1 MWKIVSFGK
10 ELWPGAR
17 EFLKVIITEDSSD
30 QASIV
35 RPLCLIALIWCT
47 SSSAGSL
54 PNLVAEPLETIDQR
68 SDRLFKSVA
77 NYLEP
82 RVTLS
87 GGSNHDNERAK
98 GRLNLAGS
106 DILWSSHDLAL
117 DFRDSVARR
126 DGGESRSLRF
136 RYSLPLAGSKVNIM
150 VNNSEHAGVANNA
163 GLRQDSRSEYQGL
176 KLSASRQFWSWRG
189 IKVDSVF
196 SHSAGTKRSFEDSEW
211 VSDSSHSLSSFG
223 LRCAGKQELPGGF
236 VAGTGLSALGGT
248 EYHES
253 VSRAARSTENSRF
266 HKLAVSASLNRSF
279 YRWDMEVNGRYQ
291 FAPEDLASSEYLQIA
306 GPSMM
311 RGFNG
316 QSLSVSEGGWVRLD
330 ARSPGYVIPFMDAT
344 VSNVMV
350 SVLRG
355 WSPSSGT
362 NEGDFEASTGEIAL
376 QLQKPGFEARMSVGR
391 ILDVS
396 GPGMDKPSKPDVS
409 LSMSMAI

>member
-1 MWKIVSFGK
+1 M
-10 ELWPGAR
+10 
-17 EFLKVIITEDSSD
+17 
-30 QASIV
+30 
-35 RPLCLIALIWCT
+35 RPLCLLALFWCVPVG
-47 SSSAGSL
+47 AASL
-54 PNLVAEPLETIDQR
+54 PEVVSRPLTTIDQY
-68 SDRLFKSVA
+68 SDRILRSVSSYFA
-77 NYLEP
+77 P
-82 RVTLS
+82 RLQFS
-87 GGSNHDNERAK
+87 GSSDHDTERAK
-98 GRLNLAGS
+98 GRLSLSGS

-126 DGGESRSLRF
+126 DGGESQSLRF
-136 RYSLPLAGSKVNIM
+136 RYSLPLAGSKVKIM

-163 GLRQDSRSEYQGL
+163 GLRQDSRRKYQRL
-176 KLSASRQFWSWRG
+176 KLSASRPFGSWGG

-196 SHSAGTKRSFEDSEW
+196 SHSTGTKRSFKESEW

-236 VAGTGLSALGGT
+236 VAGTGLTALGGT
-248 EYHES
+248 EHHES
-253 VSRAARSTENSRF
+253 VSQTTHSNEKSRF
-266 HKLAVSASLNRSF
+266 HKLAVSASLYRAF

-291 FAPEDLASSEYLQIA
+291 FAPEDLASSEYLQVA

-330 ARSPGYVIPFMDAT
+330 ARSPGYVIPFLDAT

-362 NEGDFEASTGEIAL
+362 NEEDFEASTGEIAL
-376 QLQKPGFEARMSVGR
+376 QLQRPGFEARMSVGR

-396 GPGMDKPSKPDVS
+396 GAGMDKPSRPDVS